1 MSQNLFNRI
10 SAEALRAGITPRT
23 DQSREWFR
31 KRAQSM
37 RRINRE
43 GLMRAESLQLSK
55 TSVVGNMYMFF
66 YDPKHKDTLPYYDQF
81 PLIFVIGDAKG
92 GFMGLNLHYLPP
104 ILRAKLLDG
113 LIDLKNNDKYNE
125 TTRLKL
131 SYELL
136 NGSSKFKEFKPTIKH
151 YLTAHVKSR
160 LALVPPS
167 EWEIATFLPMA
178 QWKGA
183 SSNQVYKQSRKM
195 I

>member
-1 MSQNLFNRI
+1 
-10 SAEALRAGITPRT
+10 
-23 DQSREWFR
+23 
-31 KRAQSM
+31 
-37 RRINRE
+37 
-43 GLMRAESLQLSK
+43 
-55 TSVVGNMYMFF
+55 MYMFF